1 MSRVIPLGSIPRTN
15 ILPTDV
21 YRLKVTSL
29 EETMSKENEAE
40 GRKAKLM
47 FKLVT
52 QIVEPKSHKGM
63 PFTTNF
69 CIGNEDDPEAEL
81 LETWQTT
88 FGGRNFAKFTDKV
101 GVPFGDEEDSATLC
115 KQVEGAEFLATII
128 EKQNDGKKN
137 PNRKGQP
144 ENDITA
150 FWSVGEKEPGSGA
163 EAGGSKTTARVGR
176 TPAAGAQPK
185 AAPSEDVTCSAC
197 PPGSEKV
204 PRKALKAHTDEHLK
218 KMQEDLKR
226 QAEGGEEDE

>member
-15 ILPTDV
+15 ILPTGV
-21 YRLKVTSL
+21 YRLKITSL
-29 EETMSKENEAE
+29 EEVMSKENEAE
-40 GRKAKLM
+40 QRKSKLM
-47 FKLVT
+47 YVLKT

-63 PFTTNF
+63 PYSTNF

-101 GVPFGDEEDSATLC
+101 GVPFGDEEDAATLC

-144 ENDITA
+144 ENDVTA
-150 FWSVGEKEPGSGA
+150 YWSVGEKEPGLTD
-163 EAGGSKTTARVGR
+163 EPKTTAKVSGNGR
-176 TPAAGAQPK
+176 APVAGAQPK

-197 PPGSEKV
+197 PPGSPKV
-204 PRKALKAHTDEHLK
+204 ARKGLKAHTDEHLR
-218 KMQEDLKR
+218 KMQEELQKSASVD
-226 QAEGGEEDE
+226 DE